1 MSQHPRLSSQAKLI
15 ANRACIVSVVRMG
28 WSIRN
33 LNESDHFWAAVL
45 TSEMTIVE
53 INTVIIAPCLVF
65 APAFV
70 KRSRSGLSSLR
81 TRLVSSGQR
90 TPSKD
95 SLSVIYEGPHDEIR
109 KPEVV
114 PLQFVTA
121 TEGYVEPRKPDSVHS
136 R

>member
-1 MSQHPRLSSQAKLI
+1 
-15 ANRACIVSVVRMG
+15 MG
-28 WSIRN
+28 WTIRN

-65 APAFV
+65 TPAFL
-70 KRSRSGLSSLR
+70 KRSKSGLSSLR

-95 SLSVIYEGPHDEIR
+95 SLSGVYEEATYREIR
-109 KPEVV
+109 KAQIV
-114 PLQFVTA
+114 PLQVVT
-121 TEGYVEPRKPDSVHS
+121 TGKDYVAPTRPDSVYS

>member
-1 MSQHPRLSSQAKLI
+1 
-15 ANRACIVSVVRMG
+15 MG

-53 INTVIIAPCLVF
+53 LNTVIIAPCLVF
-65 APAFV
+65 SPAFV

-95 SLSVIYEGPHDEIR
+95 SLSDVYHDKAYSDAP
-109 KPEVV
+109 KPQIV
-114 PLQFVTA
+114 PLQFVTTPKDYIEPVKPAA
-121 TEGYVEPRKPDSVHS
+121 THGR
-136 R
+136 

>member
-1 MSQHPRLSSQAKLI
+1 
-15 ANRACIVSVVRMG
+15 MG

-53 INTVIIAPCLVF
+53 INTVIIAPCLIF
-65 APAFV
+65 MPAFV

-81 TRLVSSGQR
+81 TRLVSSGQK

-95 SLSVIYEGPHDEIR
+95 SLSITDQEQTFTKTQHAR
-109 KPEVV
+109 VV
-114 PLQFVTA
+114 PLQFVTTTTNASYDEPTEPA
-121 TEGYVEPRKPDSVHS
+121 TVHG